1 MEQLL
6 AHLKNLGFTEMESK
20 IMVDLSRQGAS
31 SGYEVA
37 KRLGASRSNI
47 YAMLQRLNA
56 EGYLHCSKGEPAR
69 YSMLTPEELTS
80 KISDN
85 VRQSLHFVERS
96 MPRHHPG
103 SPGFYNM
110 EGDRQVLDT
119 LLVRVAQA
127 EKEIVIDMCAEEAAL
142 FHEELRA
149 AEERGVRLLWSYD
162 ADSGEQYSMLP
173 WDPFEPSAEL
183 CGRKFSFVIDRQWCM
198 LGLRG
203 EECMTQALVTEHPLM
218 VKLLLEYFA
227 QELILYE
234 LEEDMG
240 EELERRYGRRFEHM
254 MNKYV
259 VER

>member
-127 EKEIVIDMCAEEAAL
+127 EKEIVIDMCPEEAAL

-149 AEERGVRLLWSYD
+149 AEERGLGCSGLTMPIRGSSIPCSHGIPLSPRPSYADGSFLLSLTGNGACWDFEGKNALHRLS
-162 ADSGEQYSMLP
+162 SRSI
-173 WDPFEPSAEL
+173 
-183 CGRKFSFVIDRQWCM
+183 R
-198 LGLRG
+198 
-203 EECMTQALVTEHPLM
+203 
-218 VKLLLEYFA
+218 
-227 QELILYE
+227 
-234 LEEDMG
+234 
-240 EELERRYGRRFEHM
+240 
-254 MNKYV
+254 
-259 VER
+259 